1 MNWNDKH
8 KVFFVGIGGIGMSAL
23 ARHLLSQGKSVF
35 GYDKVPS
42 SITSSLETLGA
53 EIVFDWSVESI
64 PQECLSSEQTLII
77 YTPAIPKEHPQ
88 LNYFIAQQ
96 FQVYKRSEILGLLSK
111 DTYCI
116 AIGGTH
122 GKTTTSTLLTHLLLA
137 NNSPVTAFLG
147 GVSENFKTN
156 YVNNGSELMVVE
168 ADEYDRSFLTLDADM
183 ACLTSIDADHLDIY
197 STVEDL
203 RTSFNEFANKV
214 KNPDR
219 LFHHV
224 DLPFKGKTYGVE
236 TPSDYRSDIRKVE
249 NGAFVFDLI
258 YPEGRMDNLR
268 AVLPGRHNV
277 ANTTAACAMALQLGC
292 GEVAIRKGLDS
303 FLGIQRRFSYRMK
316 SPEFTLIDDYA
327 HHPSEINAVYNAVA
341 EMYPGQTTAVVF
353 QPHLFSRTRD
363 FAEEFAASLSRF
375 AQTFLLPIYPAR
387 EKPMMGV
394 TSEWLLSLIEND
406 QKAVIQKS
414 EIASAFIQSGASI
427 GLLLG
432 AGDIGLEVEQIV
444 SHLNRQ
450 NELG

>member
-1 MNWNDKH
+1 
-8 KVFFVGIGGIGMSAL
+8 
-23 ARHLLSQGKSVF
+23 
-35 GYDKVPS
+35 
-42 SITSSLETLGA
+42 
-53 EIVFDWSVESI
+53 
-64 PQECLSSEQTLII
+64 
-77 YTPAIPKEHPQ
+77 
-88 LNYFIAQQ
+88 
-96 FQVYKRSEILGLLSK
+96 
-111 DTYCI
+111 
-116 AIGGTH
+116 
-122 GKTTTSTLLTHLLLA
+122 
-137 NNSPVTAFLG
+137 
-147 GVSENFKTN
+147 
-156 YVNNGSELMVVE
+156 
-168 ADEYDRSFLTLDADM
+168 
-183 ACLTSIDADHLDIY
+183 
-197 STVEDL
+197 
-203 RTSFNEFANKV
+203 
-214 KNPDR
+214 
-219 LFHHV
+219 
-224 DLPFKGKTYGVE
+224 
-236 TPSDYRSDIRKVE
+236 
-249 NGAFVFDLI
+249 
-258 YPEGRMDNLR
+258 MDNLR

-353 QPHLFSRTRD
+353 QPHLFSRTID

-375 AQTFLLPIYPAR
+375 DQTFLLPIYPAR

-394 TSEWLLSLIEND
+394 NSEWLLSLIEND